1 MGKEKRCMLTAAQ
14 IGNIGEVYTTRWLQG
29 HGYACHQ
36 NTQLPGS
43 TDIEATGALNKLLVQ
58 VKTAVYP
65 NSPVSL
71 TAEQKKAI
79 VTRANRLGR
88 QAWLAQLQINSQG
101 GLVGDIAW
109 AKLN

>member
-1 MGKEKRCMLTAAQ
+1 MLTAAQ
-14 IGNIGEVYTTRWLQG
+14 IGNIGEIYVTRWLQG
-29 HGYACHQ
+29 MNYACHQ

-43 TDIEATGALNKLLVQ
+43 TDIEATGVVNKLLVQ

-65 NSPVSL
+65 NSPAFLS
-71 TAEQKKAI
+71 AEEKKAI
-79 VTRANRLGR
+79 VARAKRPRR
-88 QAWLAQLQINSQG
+88 QAWLAQLQINNQG